1 MCVCGGGLAIPIH
14 PPTLPLSCW
23 QSWWCVLVAALWI
36 WRAVSG
42 QGSFTTLLWPPHI
55 HIHLLWQWDDDL
67 NWGLCN
73 SFQNIMCLCLFKH
86 HLPVLVTANHIHC
99 HYHWHHWQVLSR
111 RQLLFLQNSIFW
123 CVALILFWNLWKASE
138 CEWCKESFENL
149 KVPLLLILIQLHFFW
164 KDTKKYQARLNFNWQ
179 AEVTF

>member
-86 HLPVLVTANHIHC
+86 HLPTGN
-99 HYHWHHWQVLSR
+99 YKSYSLSIIGIIGKFC
-111 RQLLFLQNSIFW
+111 QGGNFFLQNSIFW
-123 CVALILFWNLWKASE
+123 CVPLILFWNLWKASE

-164 KDTKKYQARLNFNWQ
+164 KDTKKYQARLNFNWL

>member
-86 HLPVLVTANHIHC
+86 HLPTGDCKSYSLSLSLASSASFVKEAIFFFFKIQFSGALLSFCFEISEKHLNVNDAKKVLKT
-99 HYHWHHWQVLSR
+99 
-111 RQLLFLQNSIFW
+111 
-123 CVALILFWNLWKASE
+123 
-138 CEWCKESFENL
+138 
-149 KVPLLLILIQLHFFW
+149 
-164 KDTKKYQARLNFNWQ
+164 
-179 AEVTF
+179 